1 MADGPSP
8 DLGKALEGLGHVQT
22 AAVEMIKA
30 ARAFLDVAEDLVTD
44 PGTAQAVMTAFA
56 TVARAAAQA
65 TAAPAEHGEPRD
77 GGVERIVV
85 E

>member
-1 MADGPSP
+1 MTEPTSP

-44 PGTAQAVMTAFA
+44 PGTAQAVMSAFA
-56 TVARAAAQA
+56 TVAQAARSA
-65 TAAPAEHGEPRD
+65 TEQRPERE

>member
-1 MADGPSP
+1 MTEPTSP

-44 PGTAQAVMTAFA
+44 PGTAQAVMSALA
-56 TVARAAAQA
+56 TVAQAARSA
-65 TAAPAEHGEPRD
+65 TEQRPERE
-77 GGVERIVV
+77 GGGERIVV